1 MKNTKDILKHY
12 NYVMEVCEFFNYK
25 NLWLT
30 DSLILEYSKKD
41 LKELKRIMEKYNAS
55 PSNADL
61 IVKDNLEKEL
71 DRIKEKFYKTE
82 AVNIFMLFDTLD
94 KLKNNVLFTEEEL
107 LNAVNISRQK
117 KWNIIETPNN
127 VCVSNLYYL
136 IQCFRLGFTGD
147 IIDAEIFKGSRYDW
161 RKIRDFLQIVNLYKK
176 TK

>member
-1 MKNTKDILKHY
+1 MKNTKDILIKHY
-12 NYVMEVCEFFNYK
+12 NDVMEVCEFLNYK

-30 DSLILEYSKKD
+30 DSLILEYSRKD
-41 LKELKRIMEKYNAS
+41 LKEIKRIMEKYNSS

-82 AVNIFMLFDTLD
+82 AVNIFMLFETLNE
-94 KLKNNVLFTEEEL
+94 LKNNTFTEEEL

-117 KWNIIETPNN
+117 KWDIIKTPNN
-127 VCVSNLYYL
+127 VSVSDLYYL

-147 IIDAEIFKGSRYDW
+147 IIDAEIFKGYCYDQK
-161 RKIRDFLQIVNLYKK
+161 KIRDFLQIVNLYQQ